1 MIGLVKSQVNKARF
15 WWWNYQKRR
24 WWAQLR
30 RQGMHLGKGV
40 NLPRSTWIDMA
51 HCFLISIGDH
61 CGFGD
66 SCALLAHDAM
76 PNEYIDATRIGRIV
90 IHESCHFGMRTVIL
104 PGVEI
109 GPRSIVGANS
119 VVIGNIPPNSVAGGN
134 PAKVICS
141 MDDFL
146 NKHLETMKS
155 VPNFPYMEYSTQ
167 FLTEDKRQEMLTKL
181 ANSVGYI
188 TGGYTAMT
196 TQSEGLSLTD

>member
-1 MIGLVKSQVNKARF
+1 
-15 WWWNYQKRR
+15 
-24 WWAQLR
+24 
-30 RQGMHLGKGV
+30 MHLGKGV

-76 PNEYIDATRIGRIV
+76 PNEYIDSTRIGKIV
-90 IHESCHFGMRTVIL
+90 IHESCHFGMRSIIL

-109 GPRSIVGANS
+109 GKRTIIGSGSVVINNIPANS
-119 VVIGNIPPNSVAGGN
+119 VAAGN

-141 MDDFL
+141 IDEYL

-155 VPNFPYMEYSTQ
+155 VPNFPYLEYSTQ
-167 FLTEDKRQEMLTKL
+167 FLTPEKRQIMLTKL

-188 TGGYTAMT
+188 TGGYTAMIN
-196 TQSEGLSLTD
+196 QREGLMLTD